1 MRDSINEGVS
11 LLSLFFLLFSVTG
24 AAQEECSHWNTTAHS
39 PLDCITSS
47 RIESGEYKKLMINV
61 HIVFSSVF
69 SLDKIMFFYPLSL
82 LSLLVPRIHHLLQR
96 LLQR

>member
-1 MRDSINEGVS
+1 MTQLFIFRKTPDTTIKMRDSINEGVS
-11 LLSLFFLLFSVTG
+11 LLSLFFFLLFSVTG

-61 HIVFSSVF
+61 QLGFKF
-69 SLDKIMFFYPLSL
+69 
-82 LSLLVPRIHHLLQR
+82 R
-96 LLQR
+96 